1 MKIQIPKPLKFIIS
15 GGTAAFSKLVF
26 FFILFSFLNVFYLLA
41 SGIAFALSVVVGF
54 YLQKYFT
61 FENLSKEDM
70 GKQATIFI
78 FVSFLNLLVNIAVMY
93 LLVGV
98 FKLNEIFSQVLTIG
112 IIACWN
118 YFVYQKFVF
127 NKSM

>member
-1 MKIQIPKPLKFIIS
+1 MQLKIPKAFKFIIS
-15 GGTAAFSKLVF
+15 GGTAALSKLAF
-26 FFILFSFLNVFYLLA
+26 FFVLFSVFHVFYLLA
-41 SGIAFALSVVVGF
+41 SAVAFALSVVVGF

-78 FVSFLNLLVNIAVMY
+78 FVSFLNLLVNVAVMY

-98 FKLNEIFSQVLTIG
+98 FKFNEIFSQILTIG

-127 NKSM
+127 NKSI